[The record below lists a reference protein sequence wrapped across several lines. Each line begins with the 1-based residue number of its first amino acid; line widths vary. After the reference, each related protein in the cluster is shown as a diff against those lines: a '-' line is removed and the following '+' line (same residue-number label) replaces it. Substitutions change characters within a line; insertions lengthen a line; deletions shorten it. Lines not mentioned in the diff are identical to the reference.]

1 MTEEQGS
8 RGAGG
13 RPVATTHAAIE
24 QATFRLFRERGFE
37 GTTLDDIAREVG
49 VSRRTLFR
57 YFPSKNDIAWGQF
70 DRTLE
75 TFRETL
81 ATMPEELP
89 LHEAVHRAV
98 VAFNVYDE
106 HADPPHRERMH
117 LILTTPALSA
127 HSVHRYADWRAVIA
141 EYVAARRGL
150 APTDPLPEVVS
161 QVALALALSA
171 YTLWLREP
179 GPSLRRRLEDALL
192 DLRAYLA

>member
-1 MTEEQGS
+1 M
-8 RGAGG
+8 

-37 GTTLDDIAREVG
+37 GTTLEDIAAEVG

-57 YFPSKNDIAWGQF
+57 YFPSKNDIAWGRF
-70 DRTLE
+70 DLTLE
-75 TFRETL
+75 AFRETL
-81 ATMPEELP
+81 AAMPEELP

-98 VAFNVYDE
+98 VAFNDYDA

-117 LILTTPALSA
+117 LILTTPALQA
-127 HSVHRYADWRAVIA
+127 HSVHRYADWRRVIA
-141 EYVAARRGL
+141 DYVAARRDL

-161 QVALALALSA
+161 QVALALALAA
-171 YTLWLREP
+171 YTLWLHEP
-179 GPSLRRRLEDALL
+179 GPSLRERLEQTLT